1 MNLQEF
7 YNSIHVNPTEV
18 MHRFGN
24 NEEMLAKFL
33 RKFLE
38 DKTFLELT
46 QAVENKDWEI
56 VFRTAHTLKGL
67 SVNFDFKE
75 LFELSS
81 KIVERYRAQDY
92 EVISEWFERLKI
104 CYQTLVDN
112 LRRYLEE

>member
-7 YNSIHVNPTEV
+7 YNSIHVDSTEV
-18 MHRFGN
+18 LHRFGN
-24 NEEMLAKFL
+24 NEAMLAKFL

-38 DKTFLELT
+38 DKTFLDLT

-56 VFRTAHTLKGL
+56 TFRAAHTLKGL
-67 SVNFDFKE
+67 SGNFDFKE

-92 EVISEWFERLKI
+92 EVIPEWYEKLKI
-104 CYQTLVDN
+104 CYQTTVDN
-112 LRRYLEE
+112 LRKYLE

>member
-7 YNSIHVNPTEV
+7 YNSIHVDPTEV

-24 NEEMLAKFL
+24 NEAMLAKFL
-33 RKFLE
+33 RKFLD

-56 VFRTAHTLKGL
+56 TFRTAHTLKGL
-67 SVNFDFKE
+67 SGNFDFKE

-92 EVISEWFERLKI
+92 EVIPEWFEKLKI
-104 CYQTLVDN
+104 CYQSTIDN
-112 LRRYLEE
+112 LRMYLE